1 MRAIYGPVP
10 SWRLGRSLGVDLISG
25 EKVCSFD
32 CIYCQLG
39 KTREKSVKRGVFV
52 QTDKIRTDLSD
63 LLDTAGSV
71 DIITFSGMGEPTLA
85 SNLQDVIEVIR
96 KITDLPLA
104 ILTNSSFL
112 HLKEVQNTLEGID
125 KVVAK
130 LDASEEELFQ
140 RMNRPHASIS
150 FEKLIKGIE
159 EFRRGYEGEFELQM
173 MFTDENR
180 GYAEAMASLAAEIK
194 PERVEVN
201 TPLRPCPVKPLGR
214 EEIKEIKEIFERK
227 GLDTISVYESEKI
240 EVEPV
245 NHEEMRRRR
254 PG

>member
-10 SWRLGRSLGVDLISG
+10 SWRLGSSLGVDLISG

-39 KTREKSVKRGVFV
+39 KTAEKTVKRGVFV
-52 QTDKIRTDLSD
+52 QTEKIRTDLSD

-85 SNLQDVIEVIR
+85 SNLQDVIDVIR

-112 HLKEVQNTLEGID
+112 HLKEVQEALEGIE

-130 LDASEEELFQ
+130 LDAPNEELFQ

-150 FEKLIKGIE
+150 FAKLVKGMK
-159 EFRRGYEGEFELQM
+159 EFRRGYEGGFELQM
-173 MFTDENR
+173 MITEENR
-180 GYAEAMASLAAEIK
+180 GCAEEMATLAAEIK

-201 TPLRPCPVKPLGR
+201 TPLRPCPVKPLSK
-214 EEIKEIKEIFERK
+214 EEIKGIKETFEKK
-227 GLDTISVYESEKI
+227 GLNTISVYESGEV

-245 NHEEMRRRR
+245 NYKEMRRRR